1 MRKLKMFFYDNWGKL
16 TISSVGIILLL
27 LTVFGLGKLE
37 SFYRNMTLAT
47 LPMQMLFAC
56 INALVFVGA
65 YMYFMRGGFGK
76 MKKKKIEAKN
86 INVKFSDV
94 IGLEEAKK
102 EAMEVVEIIKNSSKI
117 KKIGGKVV
125 KGIMLMGHPGC
136 GKTLLAKA
144 IATEAKMPFLSISGS
159 EFVEVFVGVGAS
171 RVRQLFQQARKLAYA
186 EGACIIFIDE
196 IEVIGRGRTFS
207 YMGGG
212 EETNSTQNQLLV
224 EMDGLES
231 NASNI
236 IVIGATNAN
245 EDVLDKALLR
255 PGRFDRKITVN
266 LPNFKD
272 REKLFEFYLGKVK
285 ADKTIDV
292 AKLAKKTVYSS
303 PADIENI
310 VKEAAI
316 IATRSNKSVVEF
328 VDISSAIDRIQMG
341 VETHLTVLDKERES
355 TAYHEAGHAVAMY
368 MLHTTNEIFK
378 VTIKSRGG
386 ALGFVA
392 PNPKEEL
399 HSHNK
404 EKYLSDIMVSLA
416 GYSAEKIKYGT
427 TTSGVSGDFRHAM
440 AVANSMV
447 WQFGMGREGYI
458 GDFTVIPKDEISSKL
473 KEDLNDQTRE
483 ILNSCLKKTDDCL
496 KENWDVVED
505 VVKELLLKDELEC
518 EEVEEI
524 FKKHGKS
531 KQPVKEEKKETEDKN
546 ESDTTDTNEEE
557 NKTEKENSKEVK
569 ESKKENV

>member
-1 MRKLKMFFYDNWGKL
+1 MMRKLKMFIYDNWGKL
-16 TISSVGIILLL
+16 TITAVGIILLL
-27 LTVFGLGKLE
+27 LTIFGLGKLE

-316 IATRSNKSVVEF
+316 IATRSNKNVVEF
-328 VDISSAIDRIQMG
+328 SDISSAIDRIQMG

-404 EKYLSDIMVSLA
+404 EKLLSDIMVSLA

-427 TTSGVSGDFRHAM
+427 TTTGVSSDFRHAM
-440 AVANSMV
+440 AVANGMV
-447 WQFGMGREGYI
+447 WRLGMGREGYI
-458 GDFTVIPKDEISSKL
+458 GDFTAIPKDEISSKL

-483 ILNSCLKKTDDCL
+483 ILNSCLKKTNDCL
-496 KENWDVVED
+496 KENWDILED
-505 VVKELLLKDELEC
+505 IVRELLAQEELEC

-546 ESDTTDTNEEE
+546 ELDTTDTKEED
-557 NKTEKENSKEVK
+557 NKED
-569 ESKKENV
+569 KKEETKSEK

>member
-1 MRKLKMFFYDNWGKL
+1 MRKLKMFFYDNWGKILIIFVGIALLAL
-16 TISSVGIILLL
+16 TIL
-27 LTVFGLGKLE
+27 GLSKLE

-56 INALVFVGA
+56 INAIVFVGA
-65 YMYFMRGGFGK
+65 YMYFMRGGFSK

-102 EAMEVVEIIKNSSKI
+102 EAMEVVELIKNSSRI

-186 EGACIIFIDE
+186 EGACIVFIDE

-231 NASNI
+231 NKNNI

-245 EDVLDKALLR
+245 EEVLDKALLR

-272 REKLFEFYLGKVK
+272 REKLFQFYLGKVK

-292 AKLAKKTVYSS
+292 AKLAKKTIYSS

-316 IATRSNKSVVEF
+316 IATRNKKDMVEF
-328 VDISSAIDRIQMG
+328 SDISSAIDRIQMG
-341 VETHLTVLDKERES
+341 VETHLTVLDKEREA
-355 TAYHEAGHAVAMY
+355 TAYHETGHAVAMY

-404 EKYLSDIMVSLA
+404 EKLLSDIMVSLA
-416 GYSAEKIKYGT
+416 GYSAEKIKYNT
-427 TTSGVSGDFRHAM
+427 TTTGVSADFRHAM
-440 AVANSMV
+440 TVANYMV
-447 WQFGMGREGYI
+447 WQLGMGKEGYI
-458 GDFTVIPKDEISSKL
+458 GDFTAIPKEEISSKL
-473 KEDLNDQTRE
+473 KEDLNNQTRE
-483 ILNSCLKKTDDCL
+483 ILNSCLKKVDDCL
-496 KENWDVVED
+496 KENWDIVED
-505 VVKELLLKDELEC
+505 IVKELLLKEELEC

-524 FKKHGKS
+524 FKKHGKGKTIEKS
-531 KQPVKEEKKETEDKN
+531 ENKEK
-546 ESDTTDTNEEE
+546 E
-557 NKTEKENSKEVK
+557 NKTSEEETAK
-569 ESKKENV
+569 ESQPGNV

>member
-1 MRKLKMFFYDNWGKL
+1 MRKIKMFFYDNWGKL
-16 TISSVGIILLL
+16 LIIFVGILLL
-27 LTVFGLGKLE
+27 ILTIVGLSRLE
-37 SFYRNMTLAT
+37 SFYRNMTIAT

-56 INALVFVGA
+56 INAIVFVGA
-65 YMYFMRGGFGK
+65 YMYFMRGGFSK
-76 MKKKKIEAKN
+76 MKKKKIEAKS

-102 EAMEVVEIIKNSSKI
+102 EAMEVVELIKNSSRI

-186 EGACIIFIDE
+186 EGACIVFIDE

-231 NASNI
+231 NKNNI

-245 EDVLDKALLR
+245 EEVLDKALLR

-272 REKLFEFYLGKVK
+272 REKLFDFYLSKVK

-292 AKLAKKTVYSS
+292 AKLAKKTIYSS

-316 IATRSNKSVVEF
+316 IATRNKKEIVEF
-328 VDISSAIDRIQMG
+328 SDISSAIDRIQMG
-341 VETHLTVLDKERES
+341 VETHLTVLDKEREA
-355 TAYHEAGHAVAMY
+355 TAYHETGHAVAMY

-404 EKYLSDIMVSLA
+404 EKLLSDIMVSLA
-416 GYSAEKIKYGT
+416 GYSAEKIKYNT
-427 TTSGVSGDFRHAM
+427 TTTGVSADFRHAM
-440 AVANSMV
+440 TVANYMV
-447 WQFGMGREGYI
+447 WQLGMGKEGYI
-458 GDFTVIPKDEISSKL
+458 GDFTAIPKEEISSKL

-483 ILNSCLKKTDDCL
+483 ILNSCLKKVDDCL
-496 KENWDVVED
+496 KENWNIVED
-505 VVKELLLKDELEC
+505 IVKELLLKEELEC

-524 FKKHGKS
+524 FKKHGKG
-531 KQPVKEEKKETEDKN
+531 KIVENTENKKEEG
-546 ESDTTDTNEEE
+546 
-557 NKTEKENSKEVK
+557 NKTVQEAETAKEHQP
-569 ESKKENV
+569 ENV

>member
-1 MRKLKMFFYDNWGKL
+1 MKKSMLKKMKIFFNDNWGKIL
-16 TISSVGIILLL
+16 IVIAILLML
-27 LTVFGLGKLE
+27 FLTVYGLSKLE
-37 SFYRNMTLAT
+37 SFYRTLTLAT
-47 LPMQMLFAC
+47 MPMQMLFAFV
-56 INALVFVGA
+56 NAMVFVGA
-65 YMYFMRGGFGK
+65 YMYFMRGGFSK
-76 MKKKKIEAKN
+76 MKKKQIEAKN

-94 IGLEEAKK
+94 IGLEDAKK
-102 EAMEVVEIIKNSSKI
+102 EAMEVVELIKNSNKI

-231 NASNI
+231 NKNNI
-236 IVIGATNAN
+236 IVIGATNAS

-255 PGRFDRKITVN
+255 PGRFDRKINVN

-272 REKLFEFYLGKVK
+272 REKLFEFYLNKVK
-285 ADKTIDV
+285 ADKTIDI
-292 AKLAKKTVYSS
+292 AKLAKKTIYSS

-316 IATRSNKSVVEF
+316 IATRGNKDEVSF
-328 VDISSAIDRIQMG
+328 SDISSAIDRIQMG
-341 VETHLTVLDKERES
+341 VETHLTVLNKEKEA
-355 TAYHEAGHAVAMY
+355 TAYHETGHAVIMQL
-368 MLHTTNEIFK
+368 LHTTNEIFK

-399 HSHNK
+399 HSYNK
-404 EKYLSDIMVSLA
+404 EKLLSDIMVSLA
-416 GYSAEKIKYGT
+416 GYSAERIKYGT
-427 TTSGVSGDFRHAM
+427 TTTGVSADFRSAM
-440 AVANSMV
+440 NVANYMV
-447 WQFGMGREGYI
+447 WQLGMGKEGYI
-458 GDFTVIPKDEISSKL
+458 GDFTAIPKDEISSKL

-483 ILNSCLKKTDDCL
+483 ILNSCLKTVDECL
-496 KENWDVVED
+496 TKNWDIVED
-505 VVKELLLKDELEC
+505 IVKELMLKEELES
-518 EEVEEI
+518 EEIEEI
-524 FKKHGKS
+524 FKKHGKG
-531 KQPVKEEKKETEDKN
+531 KDK
-546 ESDTTDTNEEE
+546 DTGLTDNAT
-557 NKTEKENSKEVK
+557 V
-569 ESKKENV
+569 

>member
-1 MRKLKMFFYDNWGKL
+1 MRKIKMFFYDNWGKILIALAFLILLFL
-16 TISSVGIILLL
+16 TIW
-27 LTVFGLGKLE
+27 GLSKLE

-56 INALVFVGA
+56 INAIVFVGA
-65 YMYFMRGGFGK
+65 YLYFMRGGFGK

-102 EAMEVVEIIKNSSKI
+102 EAMEVVELIKNSSRI
-117 KKIGGKVV
+117 KEIGGKVV

-231 NASNI
+231 NKNNI

-245 EDVLDKALLR
+245 ENVLDKALLR

-266 LPNFKD
+266 LPNFND
-272 REKLFEFYLGKVK
+272 RKKLFEFYLGKVK

-292 AKLAKKTVYSS
+292 AKLAKKTIYSS

-310 VKEAAI
+310 IKEAAI
-316 IATRSNKSVVEF
+316 IATRSKKEMVEF
-328 VDISSAIDRIQMG
+328 ADISSAIDRIQMG
-341 VETHLTVLDKERES
+341 VETHLTVLDKEREA
-355 TAYHEAGHAVAMY
+355 TAYHETGHAVAMY

-404 EKYLSDIMVSLA
+404 EKLLSDIMVSLA
-416 GYSAEKIKYGT
+416 GYSAERIKYGT
-427 TTSGVSGDFRHAM
+427 TTTGVSADFKHAM
-440 AVANSMV
+440 TVANYMV
-447 WQFGMGREGYI
+447 WQLGMGREGYI
-458 GDFTVIPKDEISSKL
+458 GDFTAIPTEEISSKL

-505 VVKELLLKDELEC
+505 IVKELLLKEELEC
-518 EEVEEI
+518 EEIEEV

-531 KQPVKEEKKETEDKN
+531 KKVEEPQKTDNVDEKQENSNTDTQEDKS
-546 ESDTTDTNEEE
+546 EKTNA
-557 NKTEKENSKEVK
+557 
-569 ESKKENV
+569 

>member
-1 MRKLKMFFYDNWGKL
+1 MRKLKMFFYDNWGKIL
-16 TISSVGIILLL
+16 IVFVGLLL
-27 LTVFGLGKLE
+27 LVLTIVGLSRLE
-37 SFYRNMTLAT
+37 SFYRNMTIAT

-56 INALVFVGA
+56 INAIVFVGA
-65 YMYFMRGGFGK
+65 YMYFMRGGFSK

-102 EAMEVVEIIKNSSKI
+102 EAMEVVELIKNSSRI

-186 EGACIIFIDE
+186 EGACIVFIDE

-231 NASNI
+231 NKNNI

-245 EDVLDKALLR
+245 EEVLDKALLR

-292 AKLAKKTVYSS
+292 AKLAKKTIYSS

-316 IATRSNKSVVEF
+316 IATRNKKDMVEF
-328 VDISSAIDRIQMG
+328 SDISSAIDRIQMG
-341 VETHLTVLDKERES
+341 VETHLTVLDKEREA
-355 TAYHEAGHAVAMY
+355 TAYHETGHAVAMY

-404 EKYLSDIMVSLA
+404 EKLLSDIMVSLA
-416 GYSAEKIKYGT
+416 GYSAEKIKYNT
-427 TTSGVSGDFRHAM
+427 TTTGVSADFKHAM
-440 AVANSMV
+440 MVANYMV
-447 WQFGMGREGYI
+447 WQLGMGKEGYI
-458 GDFTVIPKDEISSKL
+458 GDFTAIPKEEISSKL

-483 ILNSCLKKTDDCL
+483 ILNSCLKKVDDCL
-496 KENWDVVED
+496 KENWSIVED
-505 VVKELLLKDELEC
+505 IVKELLLKEELEC

-524 FKKHGKS
+524 FKKHGKG
-531 KQPVKEEKKETEDKN
+531 KTIEKTENKK
-546 ESDTTDTNEEE
+546 EE
-557 NKTEKENSKEVK
+557 NKPLEDETAKETQP
-569 ESKKENV
+569 ENA

>member
-1 MRKLKMFFYDNWGKL
+1 MRKLKMFFYDNWGKIL
-16 TISSVGIILLL
+16 IVVVGLLL
-27 LTVFGLGKLE
+27 LVLTIVGLSRLE
-37 SFYRNMTLAT
+37 SFYRNMTIAT

-56 INALVFVGA
+56 INAIVFVGA
-65 YMYFMRGGFGK
+65 YMYFMRGGFSK

-102 EAMEVVEIIKNSSKI
+102 EAMEVVELIKNSSRI

-186 EGACIIFIDE
+186 EGACIVFIDE

-231 NASNI
+231 NKNNI

-245 EDVLDKALLR
+245 EEVLDKALLR

-292 AKLAKKTVYSS
+292 AKLAKKTIYSS

-316 IATRSNKSVVEF
+316 IATRNKKDMVEF
-328 VDISSAIDRIQMG
+328 SDISSAIDRIQMG
-341 VETHLTVLDKERES
+341 VETHLTVLDKEREA
-355 TAYHEAGHAVAMY
+355 TAYHETGHAVAMY

-404 EKYLSDIMVSLA
+404 EKLLSDIMVSLA
-416 GYSAEKIKYGT
+416 GYSAEKIKYNT
-427 TTSGVSGDFRHAM
+427 TTTGVSADFKHAM
-440 AVANSMV
+440 MVANYMV
-447 WQFGMGREGYI
+447 WQLGMGKEGYI
-458 GDFTVIPKDEISSKL
+458 GDFTAIPKEEISSKL

-483 ILNSCLKKTDDCL
+483 ILNSCLKKVDDCL
-496 KENWDVVED
+496 KENWDIVED
-505 VVKELLLKDELEC
+505 IVKELLLKEELEC

-524 FKKHGKS
+524 FKKHGKG
-531 KQPVKEEKKETEDKN
+531 KTVEKT
-546 ESDTTDTNEEE
+546 
-557 NKTEKENSKEVK
+557 
-569 ESKKENV
+569 ESKKEYENKTSQETQTAKEPQPENV

>member
-1 MRKLKMFFYDNWGKL
+1 MRKLKMFFYDNWGKILIIFVGIALLVL
-16 TISSVGIILLL
+16 TIL
-27 LTVFGLGKLE
+27 GLSKLE

-56 INALVFVGA
+56 INAIVFVGA
-65 YMYFMRGGFGK
+65 YMYFMRGGFSK

-102 EAMEVVEIIKNSSKI
+102 EAMEVVELIKNSSRI

-186 EGACIIFIDE
+186 EGACIVFIDE

-231 NASNI
+231 NKNNI

-245 EDVLDKALLR
+245 EEVLDKALLR

-272 REKLFEFYLGKVK
+272 REKLFQFYLGKVK

-292 AKLAKKTVYSS
+292 AKLAKKTIYSS

-316 IATRSNKSVVEF
+316 IATRNKKDIVEF
-328 VDISSAIDRIQMG
+328 SDISSAIDRIQMG
-341 VETHLTVLDKERES
+341 VETHLTVLDKEREA
-355 TAYHEAGHAVAMY
+355 TAYHETGHAVAMY

-404 EKYLSDIMVSLA
+404 EKLLSDIMVSLA
-416 GYSAEKIKYGT
+416 GYSAEKIKYNT
-427 TTSGVSGDFRHAM
+427 TTTGVSADFRHAM
-440 AVANSMV
+440 TVANYMV
-447 WQFGMGREGYI
+447 WQLGMGKEGYI
-458 GDFTVIPKDEISSKL
+458 GDFTAIPKEEISSKL
-473 KEDLNDQTRE
+473 KEDLNNQTRE
-483 ILNSCLKKTDDCL
+483 ILNSCLKKVDDCL
-496 KENWDVVED
+496 KENWDIVED
-505 VVKELLLKDELEC
+505 IVKELLLKEELEC

-524 FKKHGKS
+524 FKKHGKG
-531 KQPVKEEKKETEDKN
+531 KIT
-546 ESDTTDTNEEE
+546 
-557 NKTEKENSKEVK
+557 ENSGN
-569 ESKKENV
+569 KKENKIPEDETAKEPQPENA

>member
-1 MRKLKMFFYDNWGKL
+1 MRKLKMFFYDNWGKIL
-16 TISSVGIILLL
+16 IVFVGLLL
-27 LTVFGLGKLE
+27 LVLTIVGLSRLE
-37 SFYRNMTLAT
+37 SFYRNMTIAT

-56 INALVFVGA
+56 INAIVFVGA
-65 YMYFMRGGFGK
+65 YMYFMRGGFSK

-102 EAMEVVEIIKNSSKI
+102 EAMEVVELIKNSSRI

-186 EGACIIFIDE
+186 EGACIVFIDE

-231 NASNI
+231 NKNNI

-245 EDVLDKALLR
+245 EEVLDKALLR

-292 AKLAKKTVYSS
+292 AKLAKKTIYSS

-316 IATRSNKSVVEF
+316 IATRNKKDMVEF
-328 VDISSAIDRIQMG
+328 SDISSAIDRIQMG
-341 VETHLTVLDKERES
+341 VETHLTVLDKEREA
-355 TAYHEAGHAVAMY
+355 TAYHETGHAVAMY

-404 EKYLSDIMVSLA
+404 EKLLSDIMVSLA
-416 GYSAEKIKYGT
+416 GYSAEKIKYNT
-427 TTSGVSGDFRHAM
+427 TTTGVSADFKHAM
-440 AVANSMV
+440 MVANYMV
-447 WQFGMGREGYI
+447 WQLGMGKEGYI
-458 GDFTVIPKDEISSKL
+458 GDFTAIPKEEISSKL

-483 ILNSCLKKTDDCL
+483 ILNSCLKKVDDCL
-496 KENWDVVED
+496 KENWDIVED
-505 VVKELLLKDELEC
+505 IVKELLLKEELEC

-524 FKKHGKS
+524 FKKHGKG
-531 KQPVKEEKKETEDKN
+531 KN
-546 ESDTTDTNEEE
+546 VERT
-557 NKTEKENSKEVK
+557 
-569 ESKKENV
+569 ESKKEDENKTSQETQTAKEPQPENV

>member
-1 MRKLKMFFYDNWGKL
+1 MRKLKMFFYDNWGKILIVVVGLILLVL
-16 TISSVGIILLL
+16 TIVGLSR
-27 LTVFGLGKLE
+27 LE
-37 SFYRNMTLAT
+37 SFYRNMTIAT

-56 INALVFVGA
+56 INAIVFVGA
-65 YMYFMRGGFGK
+65 YMYFMRGGFSK

-94 IGLEEAKK
+94 IGLDEAKK
-102 EAMEVVEIIKNSSKI
+102 EAMEVVELIKNSSRI
-117 KKIGGKVV
+117 KKIGGKVI

-186 EGACIIFIDE
+186 EGACIVFIDE

-231 NASNI
+231 NKNNI

-245 EDVLDKALLR
+245 EEVLDKALLR

-272 REKLFEFYLGKVK
+272 REKLFDFYLSKVK

-292 AKLAKKTVYSS
+292 AKLAKKTIYSS

-316 IATRSNKSVVEF
+316 IATRNKKDMVEF
-328 VDISSAIDRIQMG
+328 SDISSAIDRIQMG
-341 VETHLTVLDKERES
+341 VETHLTVLDKEREA
-355 TAYHEAGHAVAMY
+355 TAYHETGHAVAMY

-404 EKYLSDIMVSLA
+404 EKLLSDIMVSLA
-416 GYSAEKIKYGT
+416 GYSAEKIKYNT
-427 TTSGVSGDFRHAM
+427 TTTGVSADFKHAM
-440 AVANSMV
+440 MVANYMV
-447 WQFGMGREGYI
+447 WQLGMGKEGYI
-458 GDFTVIPKDEISSKL
+458 GDFTAIPKEEISSKL

-483 ILNSCLKKTDDCL
+483 ILNSCLKKVDDCL
-496 KENWDVVED
+496 KENWDIVED
-505 VVKELLLKDELEC
+505 IVKELLLKEELEC

-524 FKKHGKS
+524 FKKHGKGKIAENS
-531 KQPVKEEKKETEDKN
+531 ENKKEENNTSENEAAKEPQP
-546 ESDTTDTNEEE
+546 E
-557 NKTEKENSKEVK
+557 NA
-569 ESKKENV
+569 

>member
-1 MRKLKMFFYDNWGKL
+1 MMRKLKMFFYDNWGKL

-27 LTVFGLGKLE
+27 LTIFGLGKLE

-316 IATRSNKSVVEF
+316 IATRSNKNVVEF
-328 VDISSAIDRIQMG
+328 SDISSAIDRIQMG

-404 EKYLSDIMVSLA
+404 EKLLSDIMVSLA

-427 TTSGVSGDFRHAM
+427 TTTGVSSDFRHAM
-440 AVANSMV
+440 AVANGMV
-447 WQFGMGREGYI
+447 WRLGMGREGYI
-458 GDFTVIPKDEISSKL
+458 GDFTAIPKDEISSKL

-483 ILNSCLKKTDDCL
+483 ILNSCLKKTNDCL
-496 KENWDVVED
+496 KENWDILED
-505 VVKELLLKDELEC
+505 IVRELLAQEELEC

-524 FKKHGKS
+524 FKKYGKS

-546 ESDTTDTNEEE
+546 ELDTTDTKEED
-557 NKTEKENSKEVK
+557 NKEETKSEK
-569 ESKKENV
+569 

>member
-1 MRKLKMFFYDNWGKL
+1 MRKLKMFFYDNWGKIL
-16 TISSVGIILLL
+16 IVVVGLLL
-27 LTVFGLGKLE
+27 LVLTIVGLSRLE
-37 SFYRNMTLAT
+37 SFYRNMTIAT

-56 INALVFVGA
+56 INAIVFVGA
-65 YMYFMRGGFGK
+65 YMYFMRGGFSK

-102 EAMEVVEIIKNSSKI
+102 EAMEVVELIKNSSRI

-186 EGACIIFIDE
+186 EGACIVFIDE

-231 NASNI
+231 NKNNI

-245 EDVLDKALLR
+245 EEVLDKALLR

-292 AKLAKKTVYSS
+292 AKLAKKTIYSS

-316 IATRSNKSVVEF
+316 IATRNKKDMVEF
-328 VDISSAIDRIQMG
+328 SDISSAIDRIQMG
-341 VETHLTVLDKERES
+341 VETHLTVLDKEREA
-355 TAYHEAGHAVAMY
+355 TAYHETGHAVAMY

-404 EKYLSDIMVSLA
+404 EKLLSDIMVSLA
-416 GYSAEKIKYGT
+416 GYSAEKIKYNT
-427 TTSGVSGDFRHAM
+427 TTTGVSADFKHAM
-440 AVANSMV
+440 MVANYMV
-447 WQFGMGREGYI
+447 WQLGMGKEGYI
-458 GDFTVIPKDEISSKL
+458 GDFTAIPKEEISSKL

-483 ILNSCLKKTDDCL
+483 ILNSCLKKVDDCL
-496 KENWDVVED
+496 KENWDIVED
-505 VVKELLLKDELEC
+505 IVKELLLKEELEC

-524 FKKHGKS
+524 FKKHGKG
-531 KQPVKEEKKETEDKN
+531 KTVEKT
-546 ESDTTDTNEEE
+546 
-557 NKTEKENSKEVK
+557 
-569 ESKKENV
+569 ESKKEDENKTSQETQTAKEPQPENV